1 MSSRM
6 QHEDHRFME
15 QALRLAARAEGRTC
29 PNPLVGC
36 VVVRDGRQVGRGY
49 HHRAG
54 EPHAEV
60 IALAQAGDLARGS
73 TAYVTLE
80 PCSHFGRTPPCADAL
95 IDAGVQRVVA
105 AMQDP
110 NPQVAGRGL
119 QRLREAGIEVV
130 VGVEETA
137 AMRLNAPFLTW
148 LAQKRPLVTLKGAL
162 SLDGKIAT
170 RTGKSQWITGK
181 ESRLMVQRLR
191 DRYDVVMVGSGTVLA
206 DNPRLTCRLP
216 NGRHPIRLVLDSTL
230 RISTDAALFSAA
242 PPAPIWIATTPRA
255 DPVRKQELEMIPG
268 VVIIPCQA
276 NPEGRVDLHNLMGI
290 LAEKGIL
297 SVLSE
302 AGGTLTHALLEARL
316 ADRLVMFLAPILIGG
331 RDAPGFLDRMG
342 IDRLA
347 AAPFLD
353 QVQIQQTGKDLLVT
367 GDLRYPDGS

>member
-1 MSSRM
+1 M

-137 AMRLNAPFLTW
+137 AMRLNGPFLTW